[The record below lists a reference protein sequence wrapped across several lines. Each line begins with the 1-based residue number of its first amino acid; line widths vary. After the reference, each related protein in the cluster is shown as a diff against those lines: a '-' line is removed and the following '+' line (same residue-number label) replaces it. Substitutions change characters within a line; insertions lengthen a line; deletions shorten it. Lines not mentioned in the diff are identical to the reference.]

1 MDDVEYDNLVEG
13 IRHRKEAAL
22 ATLFD
27 LYYEKLYLFA
37 EKYIYDS
44 DRAHDIVQDV
54 FLRIWENAE
63 RLVLRSSIQHY
74 LFASVRNGCLNYLK
88 SLQIEDRNNRKYAE
102 AYIESQNV
110 DMVEDEELL
119 AKIRQVVE
127 ELPERCREVCM
138 LRFGEGYK
146 YSEIAERLGMN
157 ENTVKAQ
164 LHRGMER
171 LREAFS
177 KYDYVVVLCALGRL
191 FMER

>member
-1 MDDVEYDNLVEG
+1 MESDDILAGLKRREES
-13 IRHRKEAAL
+13 AL
-22 ATLFD
+22 TVLFD
-27 LYYEKLYLFA
+27 TYYEKLYLFA

-44 DRAHDIVQDV
+44 DKAHDIVQDV

-63 RLVLRSSIQHY
+63 RLVLRLSIQHY
-74 LFASVRNGCLNYLK
+74 LFTSVRNGCLNYLK
-88 SLQIEDRNNRKYAE
+88 SLQIEDRNNRKYIE

-119 AKIRQVVE
+119 AKIRQVLD
-127 ELPERCREVCM
+127 ELPEKCREVCE
-138 LRFGEGYK
+138 LRFVEGYK
-146 YSEIAERLGMN
+146 YSEIAIRLGMN

-171 LREAFS
+171 MRLAFAN
-177 KYDYVVVLCALGRL
+177 YDYVVILCALGRI